1 MKLNPSMLTV
11 IAACLLASAPAWT
24 PHQPTVQAAS
34 DMKKAESQKNDYS
47 QDVQNSLDK
56 LFAAIPELKGYRL
69 IDKHYEED
77 SFRRYPAPIWSLRL
91 TNMPKTDKKEEYDAY
106 SFVTLELDAHTG
118 RLLFMDIQ
126 NPAWASAD
134 YPEEKLARDKASTFI
149 EDLFGTE
156 AKQLKAEQKLGRGKA
171 GSGDGK
177 GNKLEW
183 AHSTV
188 KYHSLI
194 NNLPLSNNSI
204 SVFVDHAGHI
214 ISYEAYNF
222 IDPSKVNWPDPKK
235 AITLEEAI
243 KIYKDKLKMDLIYVS
258 RQPISYAQ
266 NGKPAEKK
274 PMLIY
279 QLNTIGWID
288 ALTGKVIGEEAEP
301 AEESVRVKGEGK
313 SIKIASREQGE
324 KWLKTQFGIDVSGA
338 TFDYDDHKD
347 NLLEGL
353 QTIES
358 YRWMND
364 SNKGTPAFEMVSLTT
379 DEQSD
384 RLIDFNLNLLDER
397 KTEQKINVEEAK
409 KRAIA
414 ALVPYL
420 DPALTELSLIVET
433 PEDDIPEWVDKNKL
447 DKEDDKEYSF
457 TFLGKRNGIEVSD
470 ESYMVGVDKATGT
483 ITDLNLHPLNPS
495 ITLPDSKKMV
505 SAAEAKETIQ
515 QEIDLELVYVW
526 EQYDG
531 QRAPEPQLVYQRK
544 WKNGYSFIDASTGD
558 LVKVSRQ

>member
-1 MKLNPSMLTV
+1 MKLNSSMMTV

-24 PHQPTVQAAS
+24 PYQPTVQAAS
-34 DMKKAESQKNDYS
+34 DVKKAASQKNDYS

-56 LFAAIPELKGYRL
+56 LFEAIPELKGYRL

-77 SFRRYPAPIWSLRL
+77 SFRGYPSPIWSLHF
-91 TNMPKTDKKEEYDAY
+91 TNRPKTDEKKEYDAY
-106 SFVTLELDAHTG
+106 SSVSLELDAQTG

-134 YPEEKLARDKASTFI
+134 YPEEKLAREKAATFI

-156 AKQLKAEQKLGRGKA
+156 AKQLKAVQSLSRGKA

-183 AHSTV
+183 ARSTV

-194 NNLPLSNNSI
+194 NDLPLSNNSI
-204 SVFVDHAGHI
+204 SVSVDHAGHI
-214 ISYEAYNF
+214 IRYEAYHF

-235 AITLEEAI
+235 AITLEEAS
-243 KIYKDKLKMDLIYVS
+243 KIYKDKLKVDLVYVWE
-258 RQPISYAQ
+258 QPISYAQ

-288 ALTGKVIGEEAEP
+288 ALTGKVTGEETEMAG
-301 AEESVRVKGEGK
+301 ESVHVKGEGK

-338 TFDYDDHKD
+338 TFEYDDHKD

-364 SNKGTPAFEMVSLTT
+364 SNEGTPAFDMVSLIT

-384 RLIDFNLNLLDER
+384 RLIDFDLNFPDER
-397 KTEQKINVEEAK
+397 KTEQKISVEEAK
-409 KRAIA
+409 KKAIA

-420 DPALTELSLIVET
+420 DPALTELSLIVES
-433 PEDDIPEWVDKNKL
+433 PDEDKV
-447 DKEDDKEYSF
+447 YSF
-457 TFLGKRNGIEVSD
+457 TFHGKRNGIEVSD
-470 ESYMVGVDKATGT
+470 EFYMVGVDKATGT
-483 ITDLNLHPLNPS
+483 ITDLNLHPLNPGV
-495 ITLPDSKKMV
+495 TLPDSKKII

-544 WKNGYSFIDASTGD
+544 WKSGYSFIDASTGK

>member
-1 MKLNPSMLTV
+1 MKLNSSMMTV

-24 PHQPTVQAAS
+24 THQPTVQAAS
-34 DMKKAESQKNDYS
+34 DVKKKESQKNYS

-56 LFAAIPELKGYRL
+56 LFEVIPELKGYRL
-69 IDKHYEED
+69 IHKHYEED
-77 SFRRYPAPIWSLRL
+77 GFRRYPAPIWSLHF
-91 TNMPKTDKKEEYDAY
+91 TNRPKTDEKKEYDAY
-106 SFVTLELDAHTG
+106 SSVSLELDAQTG
-118 RLLFMDIQ
+118 RLLLMDIQ

-134 YPEEKLARDKASTFI
+134 YPEEKLAREKASAFI

-156 AKQLKAEQKLGRGKA
+156 AKQLKAAQKLSRGKA

-188 KYHSLI
+188 QYHSLI

-204 SVFVDHAGHI
+204 SVSVDHAGHI
-214 ISYEAYNF
+214 ISYEAYRF

-235 AITLEEAI
+235 AITLEEAS
-243 KIYKDKLKMDLIYVS
+243 KIYKDKLKMDLVYVWE
-258 RQPISYAQ
+258 QPISYAQ

-288 ALTGKVIGEEAEP
+288 ALTGKVTGEETEMAR
-301 AEESVRVKGEGK
+301 ESVHVKGEGK

-338 TFDYDDHKD
+338 AFEYDDHKD

-364 SNKGTPAFEMVSLTT
+364 SNKGTPAFDMVSLIT

-384 RLIDFNLNLLDER
+384 RLIDFDLNFPDER
-397 KTEQKINVEEAK
+397 KTEQKISVEEAK
-409 KRAIA
+409 KKAIA

-420 DPALTELSLIVET
+420 DPALTELTLIVES
-433 PEDDIPEWVDKNKL
+433 PEEDIPEWVDKNKL
-447 DKEDDKEYSF
+447 DKEEDKVYSF
-457 TFLGKRNGIEVSD
+457 TFHGKRNGIEVSD
-470 ESYMVGVDKATGT
+470 EFYMVGIDKTTGT
-483 ITDLNLHPLNPS
+483 ITELNLHPLNPGV
-495 ITLPDSKKMV
+495 TLPDSKKII

-531 QRAPEPQLVYQRK
+531 QRAPEPQLVYQQK
-544 WKNGYSFIDASTGD
+544 WKSGYSFIDASTGK

>member
-1 MKLNPSMLTV
+1 M
-11 IAACLLASAPAWT
+11 
-24 PHQPTVQAAS
+24 
-34 DMKKAESQKNDYS
+34 
-47 QDVQNSLDK
+47 
-56 LFAAIPELKGYRL
+56 KGYRL

-77 SFRRYPAPIWSLRL
+77 SFRGYPEPIWSLHF
-91 TNMPKTDKKEEYDAY
+91 TNMPKTDEKEEYDAY
-106 SFVTLELDAHTG
+106 SSVSLELDAHTG

-149 EDLFGTE
+149 EELFGTE
-156 AKQLKAEQKLGRGKA
+156 AKQLKAAQKLGRGKA
-171 GSGDGK
+171 GSSDGK

-183 AHSTV
+183 ARSTV

-194 NNLPLSNNSI
+194 NDLPLSNNSI
-204 SVFVDHAGHI
+204 SVSVDHAGHI
-214 ISYEAYNF
+214 IRYEAYDF

-235 AITLEEAI
+235 AITLEEAS
-243 KIYKDKLKMDLIYVS
+243 KIYKDKLKMDLVYVS
-258 RQPISYAQ
+258 EQPISYAQ

-288 ALTGKVIGEEAEP
+288 ALTGKVIGEEAEL
-301 AEESVRVKGEGK
+301 AGEGVRVKGEGK

-338 TFDYDDHKD
+338 TFKYDDHKD

-364 SNKGTPAFEMVSLTT
+364 SNKGTTAFELVSLTT

-384 RLIDFNLNLLDER
+384 RLIDFDLNLPDQR
-397 KTEQKINVEEAK
+397 KTEQKISVEEAK
-409 KRAIA
+409 KKAIA

-433 PEDDIPEWVDKNKL
+433 PEADIPDWVDKNKL
-447 DKEDDKEYSF
+447 DKEEDKTYSF
-457 TFLGKRNGIEVSD
+457 TFHVKRNGIEVSD

-483 ITDLNLHPLNPS
+483 ITELNLHPLNPG
-495 ITLPDSKKMV
+495 ITLPDSKKIV

-515 QEIDLELVYVW
+515 QEIELELVYVW
-526 EQYDG
+526 EQFAG

-544 WKNGYSFIDASTGD
+544 WKNGYSFIDASTGE

>member
-1 MKLNPSMLTV
+1 MKLNSSMMTV

-24 PHQPTVQAAS
+24 THQPTVQAAS
-34 DMKKAESQKNDYS
+34 DVKKAESQKNDYS

-56 LFAAIPELKGYRL
+56 LFEAIPELKGYRL

-77 SFRRYPAPIWSLRL
+77 SFRGYPEPIWSLHF
-91 TNMPKTDKKEEYDAY
+91 TNMPKTDEKEEYDAY
-106 SFVTLELDAHTG
+106 SSVSLELDAHTG

-149 EDLFGTE
+149 EELFGTE
-156 AKQLKAEQKLGRGKA
+156 AKQLKAAQKLGRGKA
-171 GSGDGK
+171 GSSDGK

-183 AHSTV
+183 ARSTV

-194 NNLPLSNNSI
+194 NDLPLSNNSI
-204 SVFVDHAGHI
+204 SVSVDHAGHI
-214 ISYEAYNF
+214 IRYEAYDF

-235 AITLEEAI
+235 AITLEEAS
-243 KIYKDKLKMDLIYVS
+243 KIYKDKLKMDLVYVS
-258 RQPISYAQ
+258 EQPISYAQ

-288 ALTGKVIGEEAEP
+288 ALTGKVIGEEAEL
-301 AEESVRVKGEGK
+301 AGEGVRVKGEGK

-338 TFDYDDHKD
+338 TFKYDDHKD

-364 SNKGTPAFEMVSLTT
+364 SNKGTTAFELVSLTT

-384 RLIDFNLNLLDER
+384 RLIDFDLNLPDQR
-397 KTEQKINVEEAK
+397 KTEQKISVEEAK
-409 KRAIA
+409 KKAIA

-433 PEDDIPEWVDKNKL
+433 PEADIPDWVDKNKL
-447 DKEDDKEYSF
+447 DKEEDKTYSF
-457 TFLGKRNGIEVSD
+457 TFHVKRNGIEVSD

-483 ITDLNLHPLNPS
+483 ITELNLHPLNPG
-495 ITLPDSKKMV
+495 ITLPDSKKIV

-515 QEIDLELVYVW
+515 QEIELELVYVW
-526 EQYDG
+526 EQFAG

-544 WKNGYSFIDASTGD
+544 WKNGYSFIDASTGE

>member
-1 MKLNPSMLTV
+1 MKLNPSMMSV

-24 PHQPTVQAAS
+24 THQPTVQGAS
-34 DMKKAESQKNDYS
+34 DVKKEETQKNDYS
-47 QDVQNSLDK
+47 QYVQNSLDK
-56 LFAAIPELKGYRL
+56 LFEAIPELKGYRL

-77 SFRRYPAPIWSLRL
+77 SFRGYPSPIWSLNF
-91 TNMPKTDKKEEYDAY
+91 TNMPKTDEKEEYDAY
-106 SFVTLELDAHTG
+106 SSVSLELDAHTG

-126 NPAWASAD
+126 NPAWASTD

-156 AKQLKAEQKLGRGKA
+156 AKQLRDEQKLSRGKA

-183 AHSTV
+183 ARSTV

-194 NNLPLSNNSI
+194 NDIPLSNNSI
-204 SVFVDHAGHI
+204 SVSVDHAGHI
-214 ISYEAYNF
+214 IRYEAYDF
-222 IDPSKVNWPDPKK
+222 IGPSKVNWPDPKK
-235 AITLEEAI
+235 AITLEEAS
-243 KIYKDKLKMDLIYVS
+243 KIYKDKIKIDLVYIS
-258 RQPISYAQ
+258 KQPISYAQ

-288 ALTGKVIGEEAEP
+288 ALTGKVIGEEAELV
-301 AEESVRVKGEGK
+301 EEGVRVKGEGK

-338 TFDYDDHKD
+338 TFEYDDHKD

-364 SNKGTPAFEMVSLTT
+364 SNKGTPAFELVSLTT

-384 RLIDFNLNLLDER
+384 RLLDFDLNLSNQR
-397 KTEQKINVEEAK
+397 KSELKISVEKAK
-409 KRAIA
+409 NKAIA

-433 PEDDIPEWVDKNKL
+433 PEEDIPEWVDKSKL
-447 DKEDDKEYSF
+447 DKEEDKEYSF

-483 ITDLNLHPLNPS
+483 ITELNLQPLKPG
-495 ITLPDSKKMV
+495 ITLPDSKKIV
-505 SAAEAKETIQ
+505 SAAEAKESIQ

-531 QRAPEPQLVYQRK
+531 QRAPKPQLVYQRK
-544 WKNGYSFIDASTGD
+544 WKNGYSFIDASTGE

>member
-1 MKLNPSMLTV
+1 MKLNPSMMTV

-24 PHQPTVQAAS
+24 THQPTVQAAS
-34 DMKKAESQKNDYS
+34 NVKMEESQKNDYS

-56 LFAAIPELKGYRL
+56 LLEAIPELKEYRL
-69 IDKHYEED
+69 INKHYKED
-77 SFRRYPAPIWSLRL
+77 SFRRYPAPIWILKF
-91 TNMPKTDKKEEYDAY
+91 TNMPKTAEKEDYDAY
-106 SFVTLELDAHTG
+106 SSVRLELDAHTG
-118 RLLFMDIQ
+118 RLLFMDIR
-126 NPAWASAD
+126 NPAWASAN
-134 YPEEKLARDKASTFI
+134 YPEEKLARDKAATFI

-183 AHSTV
+183 AYTTID
-188 KYHSLI
+188 YHSLI
-194 NNLPLSNNSI
+194 NNLPLTSNSL
-204 SVFVDHAGHI
+204 SVSVDHAGHI
-214 ISYEAYNF
+214 ISYEAYDF

-235 AITLEEAI
+235 AITLEEAS
-243 KIYKDKLKMDLIYVS
+243 KIYKDKLKMELVYVS
-258 RQPISYAQ
+258 DQPISYAQ
-266 NGKPAEKK
+266 NGKPADKK

-288 ALTGKVIGEEAEP
+288 ALTGKVIGEEAEL
-301 AEESVRVKGEGK
+301 AGESVNVKGEGK

-338 TFDYDDHKD
+338 TFEYDDHKD
-347 NLLEGL
+347 NLLEGV

-364 SNKGTPAFEMVSLTT
+364 SNKGTPAFELVSLTT

-384 RLIDFNLNLLDER
+384 QLIDFDLNFPDER
-397 KTEQKINVEEAK
+397 KTEQKISVEEAK
-409 KRAIA
+409 KKAIA

-420 DPALTELSLIVET
+420 DQELTELSLIVET
-433 PEDDIPEWVDKNKL
+433 PEEDIPEWVDKNKL
-447 DKEDDKEYSF
+447 NKEEDKEYSF
-457 TFLGKRNGIEVSD
+457 NFLGKRNGIEVSD

-483 ITDLNLHPLNPS
+483 ITELNLHPLNPG
-495 ITLPDSKKMV
+495 ITLPDSKKIV
-505 SAAEAKETIQ
+505 SGAEAKDTIQ

-544 WKNGYSFIDASTGD
+544 WKNGYSFIDASTGE

>member
-1 MKLNPSMLTV
+1 MKLNPSMMSV
-11 IAACLLASAPAWT
+11 ITACLLASAPAWT
-24 PHQPTVQAAS
+24 THQPTVQAAS
-34 DMKKAESQKNDYS
+34 DVKKEETQKNDYS

-56 LFAAIPELKGYRL
+56 LFEAIPELKGYRL
-69 IDKHYEED
+69 IDKYHEED
-77 SFRRYPAPIWSLRL
+77 SFRGYPSPIWSLNF
-91 TNMPKTDKKEEYDAY
+91 TNMPKTDEKEEYDAY
-106 SFVTLELDAHTG
+106 SSVSLELDAHTG

-134 YPEEKLARDKASTFI
+134 YPEEKLARDKASIFI
-149 EDLFGTE
+149 KDLFGME

-183 AHSTV
+183 ARSTV

-194 NNLPLSNNSI
+194 NDLPLSNNSI
-204 SVFVDHAGHI
+204 SVSVDDAGHI
-214 ISYEAYNF
+214 IRYEAYDF
-222 IDPSKVNWPDPKK
+222 INPSKVNWPDPKK
-235 AITLEEAI
+235 AITLEEAS
-243 KIYKDKLKMDLIYVS
+243 KIYKDKLKMDLVYVS
-258 RQPISYAQ
+258 EQPISYAQ
-266 NGKPAEKK
+266 NGKLAEKK

-279 QLNTIGWID
+279 QLNTIGCID
-288 ALTGKVIGEEAEP
+288 ALTGKVIGEEAEL
-301 AEESVRVKGEGK
+301 AGEGVRVKGEGK

-338 TFDYDDHKD
+338 AFEYDDHKD

-364 SNKGTPAFEMVSLTT
+364 SNKGTPAFELVSLTT

-384 RLIDFNLNLLDER
+384 RLIDFDLNLPDQR
-397 KTEQKINVEEAK
+397 KTEQKISVEEAK
-409 KRAIA
+409 KKAIA

-433 PEDDIPEWVDKNKL
+433 PEEDIPEWVDKNKL
-447 DKEDDKEYSF
+447 DKEEDNAYSF
-457 TFLGKRNGIEVSD
+457 TFLGKRNGVEVSD
-470 ESYMVGVDKATGT
+470 ETYMVGVDKATGT
-483 ITDLNLHPLNPS
+483 ITELNLHPLNPR
-495 ITLPDSKKMV
+495 ITLPDSKKIV

-544 WKNGYSFIDASTGD
+544 WKNGYSFIDASTGE

>member
-1 MKLNPSMLTV
+1 MKLNPSMMTV

-24 PHQPTVQAAS
+24 THQPTVQAAS
-34 DMKKAESQKNDYS
+34 DVKKAESQKNDYS
-47 QDVQNSLDK
+47 RDVQNSLDK
-56 LFAAIPELKGYRL
+56 LFEAIPELKGYRL
-69 IDKHYEED
+69 IDKKYKED
-77 SFRRYPAPIWSLRL
+77 SFRGYSSPIWSLHY
-91 TNMPKTDKKEEYDAY
+91 TNMPKTDEKEEYDAY
-106 SFVTLELDAHTG
+106 SSVSLKLDAHTG

-134 YPEEKLARDKASTFI
+134 YPEEKLARDKASIFI
-149 EDLFGTE
+149 EDLFGTT
-156 AKQLKAEQKLGRGKA
+156 AKQLKAGQKLGKGKA

-183 AHSTV
+183 ARSTV
-188 KYHSLI
+188 KYHSHI
-194 NNLPLSNNSI
+194 NDLPLSNNPI
-204 SVFVDHAGHI
+204 SVSVDHAGHI
-214 ISYEAYNF
+214 IRYEAYDF

-235 AITLEEAI
+235 VITLEEAS
-243 KIYKDKLKMDLIYVS
+243 KIYKDKLKMDLVYVS
-258 RQPISYAQ
+258 EQPISYAQ

-288 ALTGKVIGEEAEP
+288 ALTGKVIGEEAEL
-301 AEESVRVKGEGK
+301 AGEGVRVKGEGK

-324 KWLKTQFGIDVSGA
+324 KWLKTQFGIDVPGA
-338 TFDYDDHKD
+338 TFEYDDHKD

-364 SNKGTPAFEMVSLTT
+364 SNKGTPAFELVSLTT

-384 RLIDFNLNLLDER
+384 RLIGFNLILPDQR
-397 KTEQKINVEEAK
+397 KTEQKISVEEAK
-409 KRAIA
+409 KKAIA

-433 PEDDIPEWVDKNKL
+433 PEADIPEWVDKNKL
-447 DKEDDKEYSF
+447 DKEEDKEYSF
-457 TFLGKRNGIEVSD
+457 TFLVKRNGIEVSD

-483 ITDLNLHPLNPS
+483 ITELNLHPLNPG
-495 ITLPDSKKMV
+495 ITLPDPKKIV
-505 SAAEAKETIQ
+505 SAEEAKETIQ

-544 WKNGYSFIDASTGD
+544 WKNGYSFIDASTGE

>member
-1 MKLNPSMLTV
+1 MKLNPSMMTV
-11 IAACLLASAPAWT
+11 IAVCLLASAPAWT
-24 PHQPTVQAAS
+24 THQPTVQAAS
-34 DMKKAESQKNDYS
+34 DVKKEETQKNDYS

-56 LFAAIPELKGYRL
+56 LFEAIPELKGYRL
-69 IDKHYEED
+69 VNKYHEED
-77 SFRRYPAPIWSLRL
+77 SFRGYPSPIWSLRF
-91 TNMPKTDKKEEYDAY
+91 TNMPKTAEKEEYDAY
-106 SFVTLELDAHTG
+106 SSVRLELDAYTG
-118 RLLFMDIQ
+118 RLLFMDIR

-134 YPEEKLARDKASTFI
+134 YPEEKLARDKAATFI

-156 AKQLKAEQKLGRGKA
+156 AKRLKAEQNLGRGKA

-183 AHSTV
+183 AHTTV
-188 KYHSLI
+188 DYHSLI
-194 NNLPLSNNSI
+194 NNLPLSSNSL
-204 SVFVDHAGHI
+204 SVSVDHAGHI
-214 ISYEAYNF
+214 IQYEAYDF

-235 AITLEEAI
+235 AITLEEAS
-243 KIYKDKLKMDLIYVS
+243 KIYKDKLKMDLVYVS
-258 RQPISYAQ
+258 EQPISSAQ

-288 ALTGKVIGEEAEP
+288 ALTGKVIGEEAEL
-301 AEESVRVKGEGK
+301 AGEGVRVKGEGK

-338 TFDYDDHKD
+338 TFEYDDHKD

-364 SNKGTPAFEMVSLTT
+364 SNKGTPAFELVSLTT

-384 RLIDFNLNLLDER
+384 RLIDFDLNFPDER
-397 KTEQKINVEEAK
+397 KTEQKISVEEAK
-409 KRAIA
+409 KKAIA

-433 PEDDIPEWVDKNKL
+433 PEEDIPEWVDKNKL
-447 DKEDDKEYSF
+447 DKEEDKAYSF
-457 TFLGKRNGIEVSD
+457 TFLGKRNGLEVSD

-483 ITDLNLHPLNPS
+483 ITELNLHPLNPG
-495 ITLPDSKKMV
+495 ITLPDSKKIV

-544 WKNGYSFIDASTGD
+544 WKNGYSFIDASTGE

>member
-1 MKLNPSMLTV
+1 MKLNPTMMTV

-24 PHQPTVQAAS
+24 THQPTVQAAS
-34 DMKKAESQKNDYS
+34 DVKKKESQKNYS

-56 LFAAIPELKGYRL
+56 LFEAIPELKGYRL
-69 IDKHYEED
+69 IHKHYEED
-77 SFRRYPAPIWSLRL
+77 GFRRYPAPIWSLHF
-91 TNMPKTDKKEEYDAY
+91 TNRPKTDEKKEYDEY
-106 SFVTLELDAHTG
+106 SSVSLELDAQTG
-118 RLLFMDIQ
+118 RLLLMDIQ

-134 YPEEKLARDKASTFI
+134 YPEEKLARDKAATFI

-156 AKQLKAEQKLGRGKA
+156 AKQLKAAQKLSRGKA

-188 KYHSLI
+188 QYHSLI

-204 SVFVDHAGHI
+204 SVSVDHAGHI
-214 ISYEAYNF
+214 IGYEAYRF
-222 IDPSKVNWPDPKK
+222 IDSSKVNWPDPKK
-235 AITLEEAI
+235 AITLEEAS
-243 KIYKDKLKMDLIYVS
+243 KIYKDKLKVDLVYVWE
-258 RQPISYAQ
+258 QPISYAQ
-266 NGKPAEKK
+266 NGKSAEKK

-288 ALTGKVIGEEAEP
+288 ALTGKVTGEETEMAG
-301 AEESVRVKGEGK
+301 ESVHVKGEGK

-338 TFDYDDHKD
+338 TFEYDDHKY

-364 SNKGTPAFEMVSLTT
+364 SNKSTPAFEMVSLIT

-384 RLIDFNLNLLDER
+384 QLIDFDLNFPDER
-397 KTEQKINVEEAK
+397 KTEQKISVEEAK
-409 KRAIA
+409 KKAIA

-420 DPALTELSLIVET
+420 DPALPELTLIVES
-433 PEDDIPEWVDKNKL
+433 PEEDIPEWVDKNKL
-447 DKEDDKEYSF
+447 DKEEDKAYSF
-457 TFLGKRNGIEVSD
+457 TFLAKRNGIEVSD
-470 ESYMVGVDKATGT
+470 ESYRVEVDKATGT
-483 ITDLNLHPLNPS
+483 ITELNLHPLNPG
-495 ITLPDSKKMV
+495 ITLPDSKKIV
-505 SAAEAKETIQ
+505 SEAEAKETIQ

-531 QRAPEPQLVYQRK
+531 QRAPEPQLVYQQK
-544 WKNGYSFIDASTGD
+544 WKSGYSFIDASTGK

>member
-1 MKLNPSMLTV
+1 MKLNPSMMTV

-24 PHQPTVQAAS
+24 THQPTVQAAT
-34 DMKKAESQKNDYS
+34 DVKKAESQKNDYS

-56 LFAAIPELKGYRL
+56 LFEAIPELKGYRL

-77 SFRRYPAPIWSLRL
+77 SFRRYPSPIWRL
-91 TNMPKTDKKEEYDAY
+91 HFSNMPKTDKKEEYDAY
-106 SFVTLELDAHTG
+106 SSVSLELDAHTG

-134 YPEEKLARDKASTFI
+134 YPEEKLARDKAATFI

-156 AKQLKAEQKLGRGKA
+156 AKQLKAAQKLGRGKA

-183 AHSTV
+183 ARSTV

-194 NNLPLSNNSI
+194 NDLPLSNNSI
-204 SVFVDHAGHI
+204 SVSVDHAGHI
-214 ISYEAYNF
+214 IRYEAYDF

-235 AITLEEAI
+235 AITLEEAS
-243 KIYKDKLKMDLIYVS
+243 KIYKDKLKMELVYVS
-258 RQPISYAQ
+258 DQPISYAQ
-266 NGKPAEKK
+266 NGKPADKK

-288 ALTGKVIGEEAEP
+288 ALTGKVIGEEAEL
-301 AEESVRVKGEGK
+301 AGEGVRVKGEGK

-324 KWLKTQFGIDVSGA
+324 KWLKTQFGIDVSGV
-338 TFDYDDHKD
+338 TFEYDDHKD

-364 SNKGTPAFEMVSLTT
+364 SNKGTPAFELVSLTT

-384 RLIDFNLNLLDER
+384 RLIDFNLNLPDER
-397 KTEQKINVEEAK
+397 KTEQKISVEEAK
-409 KRAIA
+409 KKAIA

-420 DPALTELSLIVET
+420 DPALTELSLIIET
-433 PEDDIPEWVDKNKL
+433 PEADIPEWVDKNKL
-447 DKEDDKEYSF
+447 DKEEDEEYSF

-470 ESYMVGVDKATGT
+470 ESYMVRVDKATGT
-483 ITDLNLHPLNPS
+483 ITKLNLHPLNPG
-495 ITLPDSKKMV
+495 ITLPDSKKIV

-515 QEIDLELVYVW
+515 QEIDMELVYVW

-544 WKNGYSFIDASTGD
+544 WKNGYSFIDASTGE

>member
-1 MKLNPSMLTV
+1 MKLNSSMMTV

-24 PHQPTVQAAS
+24 PYQPTVQAAS
-34 DMKKAESQKNDYS
+34 DVKKAASQKNDYS

-56 LFAAIPELKGYRL
+56 LFEAIPELKGYRL

-77 SFRRYPAPIWSLRL
+77 SFRGYPSPIWSLHF
-91 TNMPKTDKKEEYDAY
+91 TNRPKTDEKKEYDAY
-106 SFVTLELDAHTG
+106 SSVSLELDAQTG

-134 YPEEKLARDKASTFI
+134 YPEEKLAREKAATFI

-156 AKQLKAEQKLGRGKA
+156 AKQLKAVQSLSRGKA

-183 AHSTV
+183 ARSTV

-194 NNLPLSNNSI
+194 NDLPLSNNSI
-204 SVFVDHAGHI
+204 SVSVDHAGHI
-214 ISYEAYNF
+214 IRYEAYHF

-235 AITLEEAI
+235 AITLEEAS
-243 KIYKDKLKMDLIYVS
+243 KIYKDKLKMDLVYVWE
-258 RQPISYAQ
+258 QPISYAQ

-288 ALTGKVIGEEAEP
+288 ALTGKVTGEETEMAG
-301 AEESVRVKGEGK
+301 ESVHVKGEGK

-338 TFDYDDHKD
+338 TFEYDDHKD

-364 SNKGTPAFEMVSLTT
+364 SNEGTPAFDMVSLIT

-384 RLIDFNLNLLDER
+384 RLIDFDLNFPDER
-397 KTEQKINVEEAK
+397 KTEQKISVEEAK
-409 KRAIA
+409 KKAIA

-420 DPALTELSLIVET
+420 DPALTELSLIVES
-433 PEDDIPEWVDKNKL
+433 PDEDKV
-447 DKEDDKEYSF
+447 YSF
-457 TFLGKRNGIEVSD
+457 TFHGKRNGIEVSD
-470 ESYMVGVDKATGT
+470 EFYMVGVDKATGT
-483 ITDLNLHPLNPS
+483 ITDLNLHPLNPGV
-495 ITLPDSKKMV
+495 TLPDSKKII

-544 WKNGYSFIDASTGD
+544 WKSGYSFIDASTGK

>member
-1 MKLNPSMLTV
+1 M
-11 IAACLLASAPAWT
+11 
-24 PHQPTVQAAS
+24 
-34 DMKKAESQKNDYS
+34 
-47 QDVQNSLDK
+47 
-56 LFAAIPELKGYRL
+56 KGYRL
-69 IDKHYEED
+69 INKHYKED
-77 SFRRYPAPIWSLRL
+77 SFRRYPAPIWSLHF
-91 TNMPKTDKKEEYDAY
+91 TNMPKTAKKEEYDAY
-106 SFVTLELDAHTG
+106 SSVRLELDAHTG
-118 RLLFMDIQ
+118 RLLFMNIR

-134 YPEEKLARDKASTFI
+134 YPEEKLARDKAATFI

-156 AKQLKAEQKLGRGKA
+156 AKQLKAEQNLGRGKA

-183 AHSTV
+183 AHTTV
-188 KYHSLI
+188 DYHSLI
-194 NNLPLSNNSI
+194 NNLPLSSNSL
-204 SVFVDHAGHI
+204 SVSVDHAGHI
-214 ISYEAYNF
+214 IRYEAYDF

-235 AITLEEAI
+235 AITLEEAS
-243 KIYKDKLKMDLIYVS
+243 KIYKDKLKMDLVYVS
-258 RQPISYAQ
+258 EQPISYAK
-266 NGKPAEKK
+266 NGKSAEMK

-279 QLNTIGWID
+279 QLNTSGWID
-288 ALTGKVIGEEAEP
+288 ALTGKVIREETEMSG
-301 AEESVRVKGEGK
+301 ESVHVKGEGK

-338 TFDYDDHKD
+338 TFEYDDHKD
-347 NLLEGL
+347 NLLDGL

-364 SNKGTPAFEMVSLTT
+364 SNKGTPAFELVSITT

-384 RLIDFNLNLLDER
+384 RLIDFDLILPDER
-397 KTEQKINVEEAK
+397 KTEQKISVEEAK
-409 KRAIA
+409 KKAIA

-420 DPALTELSLIVET
+420 DPALTELSLIIET
-433 PEDDIPEWVDKNKL
+433 PEEDIPEWVDKNKL
-447 DKEDDKEYSF
+447 DKEEDKAYSF
-457 TFLGKRNGIEVSD
+457 TFLGKRNGIEVYD
-470 ESYMVGVDKATGT
+470 ESYMVRVDKATGT
-483 ITDLNLHPLNPS
+483 ITKLNLHPLNPG
-495 ITLPDSKKMV
+495 ITLPDSKKIV

-544 WKNGYSFIDASTGD
+544 WKNGYSFIDASTGE